1 MENDELYDITIIGAG
16 PAGLFSA
23 FYSGLREMKTKV
35 LECHPILGGKLNLYT
50 EKMIWDVGGL
60 PPLPGGKL
68 VEHLVQ
74 QAKTFHPT
82 IKTNEKIVSIDKD
95 NNGNFILTAEN
106 GAIHYSKTV
115 LLAIGWGILKP
126 KKIELT
132 DVEKFEKSNLN
143 YTIQN
148 PQSLK
153 GKQVLLSGGG
163 NSAVDWANLLEPI
176 ADSVHLVYRKDELKG
191 HEAEVSK
198 LLASKV
204 KCHFNQTIEAFI
216 PNESDTKIAKVQL
229 KDSQSGATQFIE
241 IDEVVINHGYEEE
254 STIFKQN
261 TVGLK
266 QKDNYYIEI
275 SPAGISNVPGIFAAG
290 DVVHHEGKLH
300 LIAGA
305 FQDAAIAVNQAKLY
319 LDPTAHSHAAVSSHN
334 DKFTDQNKVLVE
346 EFFYNE

>member
-1 MENDELYDITIIGAG
+1 MKQYELFDLTIIGAG

-35 LECHPILGGKLNLYT
+35 IDYHPVLGGKLNLYP

-60 PPLPGGKL
+60 PPLPGGQL
-68 VEHLVQ
+68 VEHLIQ
-74 QAKTFHPT
+74 QAKTFDPT
-82 IKTNEKIVSIDKD
+82 IEINQKIISIDK
-95 NNGNFILTAEN
+95 NEAGHFVLTAEN
-106 GAIHYSKTV
+106 GQIHYSKTV
-115 LLAIGWGILKP
+115 ILAIGWGILKP
-126 KKIELT
+126 KKVEL
-132 DVEKFEKSNLN
+132 DDSEKYEKTNLN
-143 YTIQN
+143 YTIQH

-153 GKQVLLSGGG
+153 GKHVLLSGGG

-176 ADSVHLVYRKDELKG
+176 AESVHLVYRKDELKG

-198 LLASKV
+198 LLAGKV

-216 PNESDTKIAKVQL
+216 SDDSQTRIAKVQL
-229 KDSQSGATQFIE
+229 KDTQSGTSHFIE

-266 QKDNYYIEI
+266 QKDTYYIEV
-275 SPAGISNVPGIFAAG
+275 SPAGISDVPGIFAAG

-300 LIAGA
+300 LITGA
-305 FQDAAIAVNQAKLY
+305 FQDAANAVNQAKLY

-334 DKFTDQNKVLVE
+334 DKFKHQNKALVE